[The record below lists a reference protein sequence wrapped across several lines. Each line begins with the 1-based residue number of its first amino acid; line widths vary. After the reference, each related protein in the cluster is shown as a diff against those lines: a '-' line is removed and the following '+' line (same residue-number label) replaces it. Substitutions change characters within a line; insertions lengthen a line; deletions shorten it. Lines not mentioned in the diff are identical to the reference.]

1 MSAVFIS
8 ATGTDVGKTFVTLG
22 LIEHVRGQARK
33 VAALKPVLS
42 GFDRETMAQSDSA
55 QLLSAL
61 GRPVNEAAIA
71 EISPWRFT
79 APLSPDMAA
88 RAEGRSLDVAA
99 VIDFCRRAIDAADDV
114 LLIEG
119 VGGLMVPLD
128 TQSTVLDLVTQLAL
142 PIVLVAGTYLGTL
155 SHVLTARDAAR
166 HRGVAI
172 RALVLDETADATV
185 PIEETV
191 ATLKNFC
198 PDVPI
203 LVLRRGRTLENQASF
218 ARLADLCFGRR
229 LPETERISHPAI

>member
-22 LIEHVRGQARK
+22 LIEHMRGAARK

-42 GFDRETMAQSDSA
+42 GFDAATMAESDSA
-55 QLLSAL
+55 QLLRAL
-61 GRPVNEAAIA
+61 GRTVNETTIA

-88 RAEGRSLDVAA
+88 RAEGRGIDVPAL
-99 VIDFCRRAIDAADDV
+99 IDFCRRAIDAADDA

-119 VGGLMVPLD
+119 VGGLMVPLNE
-128 TQSTVLDLVTQLAL
+128 QSTVLDLVVELAL

-155 SHVLTARDAAR
+155 SHVLTARDAAL

-172 RALVLDETADATV
+172 RTLVLDETPGATV
-185 PIEETV
+185 SIEETV

-203 LVLRRGRTLENQASF
+203 LVLRRGRTPENQANF
-218 ARLADLCFGRR
+218 ARLADLCFG
-229 LPETERISHPAI
+229 